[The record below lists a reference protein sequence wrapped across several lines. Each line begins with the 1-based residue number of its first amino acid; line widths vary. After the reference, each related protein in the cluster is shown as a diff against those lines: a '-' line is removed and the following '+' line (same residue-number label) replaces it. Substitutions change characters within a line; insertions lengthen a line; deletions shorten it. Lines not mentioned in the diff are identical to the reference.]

1 MKKNIIKK
9 LILFFILIILVIPLT
24 GCFSD
29 KAEGVSSNE
38 DLEIDYFIENK
49 KDEESLIATSLL
61 AQMREKL
68 SSKNEDEIEIAIEE
82 EDVVQQDK
90 KELSFWEKLRLKN
103 SEKSKDE
110 ELRFVLKDKEEGK
123 DNVEIKPAEDK
134 KKDNFF
140 EQKLKEK
147 ESKKE
152 EEKEKEKE
160 EKKKEKDNS
169 RNENKGETEKEKE
182 PEKQKPKEN
191 TVTLTIRCDTAV
203 NKDMHKDPKFKG
215 IVPESG
221 VILSTTTF
229 KIKEGDTVLN
239 VLEVARDKYKIQ
251 MAYRGNKESAYIEGI
266 NNLYEF
272 DGGQWSGWMYCVNGW
287 YPNYGAGVY
296 VLQAGDVIEW
306 NYTCDLG
313 KDLGQEW
320 LGN

>member
-24 GCFSD
+24 GCFLD

-38 DLEIDYFIENK
+38 DLEIDYFIESE
-49 KDEESLIATSLL
+49 KDKESLKATSLL

-68 SSKNEDEIEIAIEE
+68 SSKSEDEIEIQIEE

-103 SEKSKDE
+103 SEKSKDK
-110 ELRFVLKDKEEGK
+110 ELNFASQEK

-134 KKDNFF
+134 KKDSFF

-160 EKKKEKDNS
+160 KEENNTKDDENKEEKEQNEEQEEQKSKEK
-169 RNENKGETEKEKE
+169 
-182 PEKQKPKEN
+182 

-203 NKDMHKDPKFKG
+203 KKGMHKDPKFKG
-215 IVPESG
+215 IVPPSG
-221 VILSTTTF
+221 VILSTTRF
-229 KIKEGDTVLN
+229 RIKEGDTVLN
-239 VLEVARDKYKIQ
+239 VLEAARDKYKIH
-251 MAYRGNKESAYIEGI
+251 MRYTGTKESAYVEGI

-272 DGGQWSGWMYCVNGW
+272 DGGRWSGWMYSVNGW

-296 VLQAGDVIEW
+296 VLQSGDVIEW

-313 KDLGQEW
+313 KDLGQDW
-320 LGN
+320 LMGN

>member
-1 MKKNIIKK
+1 MKGNIMKK
-9 LILFFILIILVIPLT
+9 LIFFLILIILITPLT

-29 KAEGVSSNE
+29 KAEGAGSNG
-38 DLEIDYFIENK
+38 DLEIDYLVEKKEDKENLK
-49 KDEESLIATSLL
+49 ATSLL

-68 SSKNEDEIEIAIEE
+68 SAKDEDEVEIQIEE

-103 SEKSKDE
+103 SEREKDE
-110 ELRFVLKDKEEGK
+110 ELNLASKVKEEVK
-123 DNVEIKPAEDK
+123 DNIEIKPTENK
-134 KKDNFF
+134 KKDSFL
-140 EQKLKEK
+140 EQNLKEK

-152 EEKEKEKE
+152 EEKKKE
-160 EKKKEKDNS
+160 ENSTKD
-169 RNENKGETEKEKE
+169 NENKQKNEDKE
-182 PEKQKPKEN
+182 PEEQKPKEN
-191 TVTLTIRCDTAV
+191 TITITIRCDTAV
-203 NKDMHKDPKFKG
+203 NKGMHKEPEFKG

-239 VLEVARDKYKIQ
+239 VLEAARDKYKIQ

-272 DGGQWSGWMYCVNGW
+272 DGGRWSGWMYCVNGW

-296 VLQAGDVIEW
+296 VLQSGDVIEW